1 MPSLP
6 VRSGNLSRVT
16 QRPPRSPA
24 HNRATNGSP
33 HAPWRARLHEIIFEA
48 DTRAGKVFDVALI
61 IAILASV
68 AIVVVSTLPAAR
80 AEPWNDIFLTLEWI
94 FTALFTAEYILRLI
108 VVRRPLRY
116 ARSFFGVIDLLAIL
130 PAFLGLLIPGGE
142 RLLVVR
148 TLRLLRVFRVFKL
161 ARYLSEATA
170 LRRALILSRHKI
182 AVFLATVLIVVL
194 IASAIMH
201 IVEGNAG
208 NTAFDSMP
216 SAMYWAIITMT
227 TVGYG
232 DITPATSLGKLVTAI
247 LVLVGYSLIIIPTG
261 ILSAEMASAV
271 RREPTTR
278 ACPSCM
284 AEGHD
289 ANAIYCNRCGQL
301 LDPEHTPAAS

>member
-1 MPSLP
+1 MVKDSTKPLTSDADAEAP
-6 VRSGNLSRVT
+6 N
-16 QRPPRSPA
+16 
-24 HNRATNGSP
+24 
-33 HAPWRARLHEIIFEA
+33 APWRARLHEIIFEA

-61 IAILASV
+61 LAILVSV
-68 AIVVVSTLPAAR
+68 AIVVLSTLPAAR
-80 AEPWNDIFLTLEWI
+80 AEPWRTSFLALEWA
-94 FTALFTAEYILRLI
+94 FTALFTAEYVLRIL
-108 VVRRPLRY
+108 VVRKPWRY
-116 ARSFFGVIDLLAIL
+116 ATSFFGVIDLLAIL
-130 PAFLGLLIPGGE
+130 PAFIGLIVPGGE
-142 RLLVVR
+142 RLLVIR

-161 ARYLSEATA
+161 ARYLSEASA
-170 LRRALILSRHKI
+170 LRRAIILSRHKI

-194 IASAIMH
+194 IASALMH

-208 NTAFDSMP
+208 NTDFDSMP

-232 DITPATSLGKLVTAI
+232 DITPVTPVGKLLTAL

-261 ILSAEMASAV
+261 ILSAEMATAV

-289 ANAIYCNRCGQL
+289 ANAIYCNRCGQP
-301 LDPEHTPAAS
+301 LDPEHTPPAI